1 MKPVFIRVT
10 GVLRISEKF
19 YLHLLTQ
26 VSMASGVYPDRS
38 VYTRNI
44 LKQEV

>member
-10 GVLRISEKF
+10 GVLTISEKL

-38 VYTRNI
+38 VHNRNI
-44 LKQEV
+44 LTQEV